1 MGKRL
6 YQINNENVFSNITP
20 MSAYWL
26 GFFAA
31 DGYIIKDRNSI
42 GIGLSER
49 DIKQIEM
56 FRDFIG
62 STHPIH
68 LREKTKAVTFCIN
81 STILK
86 NDISKWIPAK
96 TERDTKNSMI
106 SCIDDDYKDYFIAG
120 YFDGDGS
127 VFSWYNKGI
136 EIESYAVT
144 IVGNYNTLYDMT
156 KHLSKRHSFRK
167 LTIVKNDNVFRL
179 AWGSKNDITEF
190 SKIYFKSPLQLE
202 RKLIKYT
209 YIIKELENKKGRKQ
223 KYTVGNKANKT
234 KED

>member
-31 DGYIIKDRNSI
+31 DGYIVKNRNSI

-106 SCIDDDYKDYFIAG
+106 SYIDDDYKDYFIAG

-127 VFSWYNKGI
+127 VFAWYNKGI

-144 IVGNYNTLYDMT
+144 IVANYNTLYDMT
-156 KHLSKRHSFRK
+156 KYLSKRYSFRK

-209 YIIKELENKKGRKQ
+209 YIIKELENKKERK
-223 KYTVGNKANKT
+223 
-234 KED
+234 